1 MKSLPESMS
10 LPTLDGGVCNT
21 IVVGEERILTKYLAF
36 LLNES
41 IVIES
46 EEQLAKKAKLLDRS
60 IDDLKIVMSAP

>member
-1 MKSLPESMS
+1 MN
-10 LPTLDGGVCNT
+10 LPTLDGGVCT
-21 IVVGEERILTKYLAF
+21 AIVDGIGHGITPNRYA

-41 IVIES
+41 IVLES